1 MSYRELG
8 NIMATNTDKIVLLNG
23 SNFPTWK
30 IQMKMLLIKE
40 GVWGIVNETED
51 IPVDPGSYRHYVARQ
66 DRALSTIVLGIN
78 HSLLYMIGDPED
90 PVMVWRKLCA
100 QFQKKSW
107 ANKLSLKKRL
117 YNLKMSEGDSIQKH
131 IKNMLEIFDE
141 LAIVGDPMEDEDRVV
156 HLLAS
161 LPNSYEVLVTALE
174 ANAEVPELE
183 MVIERLRHE
192 ESKLKEKVKT
202 GNEMYNNALMSNG
215 RFHKSGDLRK
225 CFNCKKKGHIS
236 RNCEELKKK
245 ESANVSSENSRE
257 RRDSSSSSESDSE
270 VVGFVVSQALLS
282 SGPDIGKSKWVVDS
296 GASCHM
302 SNSKRMFSKLK
313 PLEKPEMVEVGDGK
327 FVEAE
332 GKGSVKLSVN
342 AGHSTKSCKLHDVLY
357 IPDLSFNL
365 FSVSKAT
372 EKGKSA
378 EFTKKSCRFRDNEG
392 SVVAIANKVGNLYYL
407 DCRKSESAHLART
420 RQYNKLEERDQQ
432 LSTFF
437 EERMKLHDR
446 TTWLE
451 TVRTQRQ
458 MDSDSEY
465 DRGSVTSKDSWGVL
479 PIEEESSRCQAIG
492 NTSTV
497 MIQKDIRLKEE
508 PKKASSKKKS
518 FGKFK
523 FWKICRS
530 SANI

>member
-78 HSLLYMIGDPED
+78 HSLLYLIGDPED

-420 RQYNKLEERDQQ
+420 RQHN
-432 LSTFF
+432 
-437 EERMKLHDR
+437 
-446 TTWLE
+446 
-451 TVRTQRQ
+451 
-458 MDSDSEY
+458 
-465 DRGSVTSKDSWGVL
+465 
-479 PIEEESSRCQAIG
+479 
-492 NTSTV
+492 
-497 MIQKDIRLKEE
+497 
-508 PKKASSKKKS
+508 
-518 FGKFK
+518 KFK
-523 FWKICRS
+523 EGATIVDVFRGKDETP
-530 SANI
+530 